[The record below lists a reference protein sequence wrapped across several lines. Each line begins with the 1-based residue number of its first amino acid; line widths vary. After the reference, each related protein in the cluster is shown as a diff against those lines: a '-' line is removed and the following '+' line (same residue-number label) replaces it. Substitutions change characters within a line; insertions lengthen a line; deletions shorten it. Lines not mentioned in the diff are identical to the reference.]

1 MFFESISII
10 QMMHFFSMEAVFPF
24 LLVITALVVGSFLT
38 VALEDPDGYDWL
50 KRKRSKCMECGH
62 VLGFYDLFPVF
73 SYLRLKGK
81 CRYCGKKIAPYHLI
95 TELVTVFIFVLAYLV
110 TPKPL
115 QIGFIFLLV
124 MLTLLL
130 VLTLT
135 DLKFWTLPDIFVG
148 LLALTGIIRAIVIH
162 RPEIKDA
169 IAGSVV
175 GFLLLGGIHYFSKGK
190 AMGFGD
196 VKLAIAMGLVLGL
209 GQTILALMIAFIL
222 GGLVGIVL
230 IALKKATSKSMVPFG
245 PFLTIATALLLLFPV
260 LYSRILLFYGLV

>member
-1 MFFESISII
+1 MLVVII
-10 QMMHFFSMEAVFPF
+10 GV
-24 LLVITALVVGSFLT
+24 ALIVGSFLT
-38 VALEDPDGYDWL
+38 VASEDPDGFDWL

-62 VLGFYDLFPVF
+62 ILGFYDLFPVF
-73 SYLRLKGK
+73 SYLWLGGK

-95 TELVTVFIFVLAYLV
+95 TELVTVFLFVSAYLV

-115 QIGFIFLLV
+115 QIDFIFLLV

-148 LLALTGIIRAIVIH
+148 LLTLTGIIRAIVMH
-162 RPEIKDA
+162 RPDIKDA
-169 IAGSVV
+169 LAGAVV

-196 VKLAIAMGLVLGL
+196 VKLALAMGMVLGL
-209 GQTILALMIAFIL
+209 GQTILALMFAFIL

-230 IALKKATSKSMVPFG
+230 IVLKKATAKSMVPFG
-245 PFLTIATALLLLFPV
+245 PFLTIATAVLLLFPA
-260 LYSRILLFYGLV
+260 LYGRILLFYGLVYK